1 MTTTIEPRGP
11 SRARRW
17 PRLYLAALAVSALLA
32 VAGSVAADP
41 AAGEPA
47 APAAAPAITLPPP
60 TGRFRVGTVSR
71 RWVDASRP
79 DPFLPG
85 RRRELPVQ
93 LWYPA
98 AATAGFPPAQYL
110 PARTARAFERLGG
123 IATPVFDR
131 IRTHARN
138 GAPVVSGRHPLVLFS
153 PGFGMLQAFYTSL
166 LEELASQGFIVLA
179 IDHPYD
185 AEVVEFP
192 GGRLV
197 PQRLNDDT
205 PAARNRALSIRI
217 ADVRFVLDR
226 LPRLNARGR
235 LAGRL
240 DPRRIGMFGHSLGG
254 AAAAELMLRDQR
266 VDAAANLDGSFGQS
280 AERRGVRGPFLLITA
295 PRGVGPSEQAYR
307 ARLRHAQLR
316 LTLRG
321 AEHYAFSDFALTL
334 PTLERLAPGL
344 RKELQV
350 GSIDGR
356 RALAIERRYLGAF
369 FRAHLKKTREPL
381 LTRASAAYP
390 EVSFER
396 GTH

>member
-1 MTTTIEPRGP
+1 MTTVEARGP
-11 SRARRW
+11 SRAYRW
-17 PRLYLAALAVSALLA
+17 PRLYLAALAVSALLI

-41 AAGEPA
+41 AVGEPA
-47 APAAAPAITLPPP
+47 APAAAPSITLPSP
-60 TGRFRVGTVSR
+60 TGRFLVGTVSLH
-71 RWVDASRP
+71 WVDASRP

-85 RRRELPVQ
+85 KRRELVVQ

-98 AATAGFPPAQYL
+98 ASTTGFPPARYL
-110 PARTARAFERLGG
+110 PAVVARAFERLGG
-123 IATPVFDR
+123 IGAPVFDR
-131 IRTHARN
+131 IRVHARS
-138 GAPVVSGRHPLVLFS
+138 GAPVVSGRHPVVLFS
-153 PGFGMLQAFYTSL
+153 PGGGMVKGFYTSL

-185 AEVVEFP
+185 ALAVEFP

-197 PQRLNDDT
+197 PQRLGEG
-205 PAARNRALSIRI
+205 PLEINRGLSIRI

-235 LAGRL
+235 FAGRL
-240 DPRRIGMFGHSLGG
+240 DLTRIGMFGHSRGG
-254 AAAAELMLRDQR
+254 ATAAELMLRDGR
-266 VDAAANLDGSFGQS
+266 VDAGANLDGSFNQR
-280 AERRGVRGPFLLITA
+280 AARRGVRGPFLLITA

-307 ARLRHAQLR
+307 ASLRRSQLR

-321 AEHYAFSDFALTL
+321 ADHYTFSDFALIV
-334 PTLERLAPGL
+334 PALEGLAPGL
-344 RKELQV
+344 RKELAV

-369 FRAHLKKTREPL
+369 FRAHLKATREPL
-381 LTRASAAYP
+381 LTRASGAYP

>member
-1 MTTTIEPRGP
+1 MNRRTIHKSLSVG
-11 SRARRW
+11 
-17 PRLYLAALAVSALLA
+17 AVAIAVLALLA
-32 VAGSVAADP
+32 VAGSLVADP
-41 AAGEPA
+41 AAAERAGPVA
-47 APAAAPAITLPPP
+47 APSVALPPP
-60 TGRFRVGTVSR
+60 SGRFAVGTVSL

-79 DPFLPG
+79 DPFLPR
-85 RRRELPVQ
+85 RRRELLVR

-98 AATAGFPPAQYL
+98 RGTAASPPARYL
-110 PARTARAFERLGG
+110 PAGAARAFERLAG

-131 IRTHARN
+131 IRAHAAS
-138 GAPVVSGRHPLVLFS
+138 GAPAVSGRHPLVLFS
-153 PGFGMLQAFYTSL
+153 PGFGMLTGFYTSL
-166 LEELASQGFIVLA
+166 LEELASQGFIVVA

-197 PQRLNDDT
+197 TRRFGDG
-205 PAARNRALSIRI
+205 PAPERALSIRI
-217 ADVRFVLDR
+217 ADVRFVLDQ

-240 DPRRIGMFGHSLGG
+240 DLSRIGIFGHSLGG
-254 AAAAELMLRDQR
+254 AAAAEVMLRDRR
-266 VDAAANLDGSFGQS
+266 VDAGANLDGSFHQG
-280 AERRGVRGPFLLITA
+280 AERRGVRGPYLLITA

-307 ARLRHAQLR
+307 AHLHHSQLR

-344 RKELQV
+344 RKELAV

-369 FRAHLKKTREPL
+369 FRAHLNETREPL
-381 LTRASAAYP
+381 LTRTSAAYP